1 MFRIAPILLLAAGI
15 SLAVTNP
22 GVDAHK
28 EAVYNRISN
37 NAGLGGTLGE
47 IAGGMLSNLDALPLE
62 YHNYLLFSTTTYR
75 DEPLSV
81 GFFNHIRLTDWER

>member
-1 MFRIAPILLLAAGI
+1 MFRLAPVLLMAACI

-22 GVDAHK
+22 GADAHK
-28 EAVYNRISN
+28 EVVYNRVSN
-37 NAGLGGTLGE
+37 NVGLGGTLGE

-62 YHNYLLFSTTTYR
+62 YHNYVLFSTMSYR

-81 GFFNHIRLTDWER
+81 GFFNHIRLTDWDR